1 MDATEAAANTFRQGG
16 ITPVFNEISVLL
28 ALSPARPAADK
39 RFEDLAGPKD
49 RVLMRNVIDETGIV
63 QPTVFIRSNTFAE
76 PHTGLSTQVLA
87 LAVCSAVG
95 TSQLLG
101 GELSVHVKNAAA
113 VPGLAPPD
121 LPPGA
126 LSTLEMP
133 LVGGRAVTPQQ
144 PSIGKIQAL
153 SQRRE
158 FPARVTI
165 PVYYTYI
172 LGIRDG
178 KLANYSDTV
187 SIEGREPHFMEAVV
201 ASVPPD
207 PETVLR
213 GREWDL
219 VTDAGG
225 FLKLWTRVEY
235 FRFLGL
241 GDWSHKQRV
250 TYKGGAGQTART
262 GRKSGAK
269 KKSK

>member
-1 MDATEAAANTFRQGG
+1 MDATQAAANTFRQGG

-28 ALSPARPAADK
+28 AISPVRPAADK
-39 RFEDLAGPKD
+39 RFEDLSGPKD

-76 PHTGLSTQVLA
+76 PHSGLSTQVLA
-87 LAVCSAVG
+87 LAACSAVG

-101 GELSVHVKNAAA
+101 GELSVHVKNAAVEVGMGA
-113 VPGLAPPD
+113 TD

-126 LSTLEMP
+126 LQALDMP
-133 LVGGRAVTPQQ
+133 LVGGRAVTPRQA
-144 PSIGKIQAL
+144 SIGKIQAL
-153 SQRRE
+153 SQRNA

-172 LGIRDG
+172 LGTRDG
-178 KLANYSDTV
+178 KLANFSDTV
-187 SIEGREPHFMEAVV
+187 SIEGQEPHFMEAVV
-201 ASVPPD
+201 DSVPPD

-219 VTDAGG
+219 VTNAGG

-241 GDWSHKQRV
+241 GDWNHKQRV
-250 TYKGGAGQTART
+250 TYKGGAGQTRSV
-262 GRKSGAK
+262 GRKGGAK
-269 KKSK
+269 QKSK